1 MNILLLQEMSGVHTE
16 LKKGLSENG
25 IQAHIATLGDFFKKY
40 ESDLYMGNPD
50 KGYENAIGRAWQQL
64 KNIQKFQK
72 YDIIQ
77 SISPSP
83 YISFLDSLI
92 DDHLTKNNKKV
103 FIAAG
108 SDPVYLNFVRE
119 LDYFP
124 PHIHFDRW
132 SDEERQIHYK
142 KFIKKLKNSYNKIVP
157 VCWEYKYAMQ
167 KAGLNPESVIPFPID
182 VKKNISVKK
191 NNQKIRVFHPLN
203 RIDLNYDFKGTL
215 IIQKAFE
222 NLQKKF
228 PHVEFISKG
237 NMSHK
242 EYNEFTDDVDIIVD
256 QCNSYSYGMS
266 AAYGLAKGKV
276 VLSGL
281 EEITKEEAHYAE
293 CPIINIKPNVAHI
306 EEELE
311 KLLQQP
317 TLILQV
323 SQESRSF
330 AEKYHDSTKVAQ
342 KYLELYQSI

>member
-1 MNILLLQEMSGVHTE
+1 MSGVHTE
-16 LKKGLSENG
+16 LKKGLSNNG
-25 IQAHIATLGDFFKKY
+25 TSAHVATLGDSYRKY
-40 ESDLYMGNPD
+40 ESDVYMGNPGR
-50 KGYENAIGRAWQQL
+50 GYINALRRVFQQI
-64 KNIQKFQK
+64 KNIQKFQN

-83 YISFLDSLI
+83 YISVLDNLI
-92 DDHLTKNNKKV
+92 DDYLTKNNKKV
-103 FIAAG
+103 FMAAG
-108 SDPVYLNFVRE
+108 SDPVYLKFVRE

-132 SDEERQIHYK
+132 TDEERNIHYN

-167 KAGLNPESVIPFPID
+167 KAGLNPEGVIPFPID
-182 VKKNISVKK
+182 IVKNIPTKNRNKK
-191 NNQKIRVFHPLN
+191 IKVFHPLN
-203 RIDLNYDFKGTL
+203 RTDLNYDFKGTL

-228 PHVEFISKG
+228 PDVVFISKG

-266 AAYGLAKGKV
+266 SAYGLAKGKV

-281 EEITKEEAHYAE
+281 EDITKEETHYAE

-311 KLLQQP
+311 KLLIQRS
-317 TLILQV
+317 LI
-323 SQESRSF
+323 SQLSEESRSF
-330 AEKYHDSTKVAQ
+330 AEKYHDSAKVAQ